1 MQKVGCMRNC
11 LKFISVGINVTC
23 NIYPVLRC
31 RKFILKCLSFIPISF
46 IVFQDN
52 TNTQN
57 GNKNS
62 WRWDETRVIVFFFA
76 MENGVSFMPF
86 SLPLK
91 SPCSSKSID
100 ISSRDKSNKYW
111 RMYLCWWHNDYLP
124 VVISSYYFSP
134 DQWISL
140 NCCTSCVDHILGLFV
155 PHSSLVSV
163 FFFPLLDLFDL
174 FDWLFLCLIYF
185 EQFSKHKHF
194 AFFSPLWTCVQCF
207 HCDFKKI
214 LVWRSFLG
222 PLQRKI
228 TKR

>member
-1 MQKVGCMRNC
+1 MQKVGCTRNC

-23 NIYPVLRC
+23 NIYPVLRY

-62 WRWDETRVIVFFFA
+62 WRWDETRAGFFFFA
-76 MENGVSFMPF
+76 LENGVSFMPF

-163 FFFPLLDLFDL
+163 FFFSASWSLRFVRLTFFVLNLF
-174 FDWLFLCLIYF
+174 
-185 EQFSKHKHF
+185 
-194 AFFSPLWTCVQCF
+194 WTVQ
-207 HCDFKKI
+207 
-214 LVWRSFLG
+214 
-222 PLQRKI
+222 Q
-228 TKR
+228 T

>member
-1 MQKVGCMRNC
+1 MEIK
-11 LKFISVGINVTC
+11 
-23 NIYPVLRC
+23 
-31 RKFILKCLSFIPISF
+31 IPEDGMKPELLF
-46 IVFQDN
+46 
-52 TNTQN
+52 
-57 GNKNS
+57 
-62 WRWDETRVIVFFFA
+62 FFFA
-76 MENGVSFMPF
+76 MKNGVSFMPF

-163 FFFPLLDLFDL
+163 YFFFPLLDLFDL

-185 EQFSKHKHF
+185 EQFSKHKPF

>member
-1 MQKVGCMRNC
+1 MQKVGCTRNC

-62 WRWDETRVIVFFFA
+62 WRWDETRYLFFFA
-76 MENGVSFMPF
+76 LENGVPFMPF

-185 EQFSKHKHF
+185 EQFSKHKPF
-194 AFFSPLWTCVQCF
+194 AFFLPFMDLCSMLSLWFQKDTCV
-207 HCDFKKI
+207 KKFFRT
-214 LVWRSFLG
+214 LTE
-222 PLQRKI
+222 KNH
-228 TKR
+228 

>member
-1 MQKVGCMRNC
+1 MSKLHSHFFSLFFKITPTHKMEI
-11 LKFISVGINVTC
+11 K
-23 NIYPVLRC
+23 
-31 RKFILKCLSFIPISF
+31 IPE
-46 IVFQDN
+46 D
-52 TNTQN
+52 
-57 GNKNS
+57 GMKP
-62 WRWDETRVIVFFFA
+62 DMFFFA
-76 MENGVSFMPF
+76 LENGVSFMPF

-163 FFFPLLDLFDL
+163 FFFSASWSLRFVRLT
-174 FDWLFLCLIYF
+174 FLCLIYF
-185 EQFSKHKHF
+185 EQFSKHKPF

-214 LVWRSFLG
+214 LVWGSFLG

>member
-1 MQKVGCMRNC
+1 MQKVGCTRNC

-23 NIYPVLRC
+23 NIYPVLRY

-62 WRWDETRVIVFFFA
+62 WRWDETRAVLFFFA

-140 NCCTSCVDHILGLFV
+140 NCCTLHVSTTSWGYLSHIPV
-155 PHSSLVSV
+155 WCQY
-163 FFFPLLDLFDL
+163 FFFSASWSLRFVRLTIFVLNLF
-174 FDWLFLCLIYF
+174 
-185 EQFSKHKHF
+185 
-194 AFFSPLWTCVQCF
+194 WTVQ
-207 HCDFKKI
+207 
-214 LVWRSFLG
+214 
-222 PLQRKI
+222 Q
-228 TKR
+228 T

>member
-1 MQKVGCMRNC
+1 MNINSSNDLIQTLLLLLCTWRHMYQKKMANAESWMHEKLFEIYQCRYKCHMQY
-11 LKFISVGINVTC
+11 L
-23 NIYPVLRC
+23 P
-31 RKFILKCLSFIPISF
+31 KCLSFIPISF

-62 WRWDETRVIVFFFA
+62 WRWDETRAGFFFFA
-76 MENGVSFMPF
+76 LENGVSFMPF

-163 FFFPLLDLFDL
+163 FFFSASWSLRFVRLTFFVLNLF
-174 FDWLFLCLIYF
+174 
-185 EQFSKHKHF
+185 
-194 AFFSPLWTCVQCF
+194 WTVQ
-207 HCDFKKI
+207 
-214 LVWRSFLG
+214 
-222 PLQRKI
+222 Q
-228 TKR
+228 T

>member
-1 MQKVGCMRNC
+1 MSKLHSHFFSLFFKITPTHKMEIKIPEDGM
-11 LKFISVGINVTC
+11 KPD
-23 NIYPVLRC
+23 IY
-31 RKFILKCLSFIPISF
+31 
-46 IVFQDN
+46 
-52 TNTQN
+52 
-57 GNKNS
+57 
-62 WRWDETRVIVFFFA
+62 FFFA
-76 MENGVSFMPF
+76 LENGVPFMPF

-163 FFFPLLDLFDL
+163 FFFSASRSLRFVRLTFFVLNLF
-174 FDWLFLCLIYF
+174 
-185 EQFSKHKHF
+185 
-194 AFFSPLWTCVQCF
+194 WTVQ
-207 HCDFKKI
+207 
-214 LVWRSFLG
+214 
-222 PLQRKI
+222 Q
-228 TKR
+228 T

>member
-1 MQKVGCMRNC
+1 MGWNQSCFV
-11 LKFISVGINVTC
+11 
-23 NIYPVLRC
+23 
-31 RKFILKCLSFIPISF
+31 
-46 IVFQDN
+46 
-52 TNTQN
+52 
-57 GNKNS
+57 
-62 WRWDETRVIVFFFA
+62 FFA

-140 NCCTSCVDHILGLFV
+140 NCCTLHVSTTSWGYLSHIPV
-155 PHSSLVSV
+155 WCQY

-185 EQFSKHKHF
+185 EQFSKHKPF

>member
-1 MQKVGCMRNC
+1 MQKVGCTRNC

-31 RKFILKCLSFIPISF
+31 RKFILKCLSFPFLTLFFEITPTHKMEIKIPEDGMKSELLF
-46 IVFQDN
+46 
-52 TNTQN
+52 
-57 GNKNS
+57 
-62 WRWDETRVIVFFFA
+62 FFFA

-163 FFFPLLDLFDL
+163 FFFSASWSLRFVRLTFFVLNLF
-174 FDWLFLCLIYF
+174 
-185 EQFSKHKHF
+185 
-194 AFFSPLWTCVQCF
+194 WTVQ
-207 HCDFKKI
+207 
-214 LVWRSFLG
+214 
-222 PLQRKI
+222 Q
-228 TKR
+228 T